1 MQSYTIQELHEA
13 LLGIDEEKNQDK
25 VSELKQQLREKQAK
39 VSDLKKQIAELEG
52 SAPAGL
58 SVSEPGNPMT
68 FKRLFLASCCSIGAF
83 WLLLGIF
90 GLFGFDTININGE
103 AAHGVPALIGSVVTG
118 AIFSLVLSG
127 CTWIGAKVLEMLES
141 E

>member
-13 LLGIDEEKNQDK
+13 LLGIDESKNQEK
-25 VSELKQQLREKQAK
+25 AYELKQQLKERQAR
-39 VSDLKKQIAELEG
+39 VSELKKQIAELEG

-58 SVSEPGNPMT
+58 SVTKPGNPMT
-68 FKRLFLASCCSIGAF
+68 FKRLFLASCCSIGAL
-83 WLLLGIF
+83 WLVLGIF

-103 AAHGVPALIGSVVTG
+103 AAHGVPALIGSVVSG
-118 AIFSLVLSG
+118 AISSLVFAG
-127 CTWIGAKVLEMLES
+127 CIWIGAKVLEILES